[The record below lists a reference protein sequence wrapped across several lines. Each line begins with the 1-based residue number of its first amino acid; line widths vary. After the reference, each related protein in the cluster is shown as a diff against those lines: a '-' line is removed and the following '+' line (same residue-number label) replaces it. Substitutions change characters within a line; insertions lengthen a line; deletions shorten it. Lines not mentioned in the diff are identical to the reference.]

1 MAPVTLL
8 KTGNASLE
16 ASWMRLACAGD
27 KRARACT
34 SKRRGESA
42 LPRIR
47 RGFWIEA
54 DPRHVKEVIK
64 ALGLEGASPV
74 PAPGVAAKEETG
86 RRERGQRRP
95 RLGARG
101 DHHVPRGRGEA
112 SQYRPDIAFATMK
125 LCSKMSRLDAQ
136 DLKNMKSVG
145 RFTSWVSV

>member
-1 MAPVTLL
+1 MAPVTLP

-16 ASWMRLACAGD
+16 ASWRRLACAGD
-27 KRARACT
+27 KRARAYT

-47 RGFWIEA
+47 RGFWIG
-54 DPRHVKEVIK
+54 DQSFGTRRCQS
-64 ALGLEGASPV
+64 SPCARSSGQGR
-74 PAPGVAAKEETG
+74 PG

-112 SQYRPDIAFATMK
+112 SQYRPDIAFATLK

-145 RFTSWVSV
+145 SVLRWNATGWVSV